1 VTMRWENRVFAFL
14 LALSEVNTFLIIRYF
29 VPPQM
34 AANKQF
40 TLLGFRRALGWQCVH
55 NELADQRQNG
65 PGSPLNEHERV
76 HELRMAPKHAS
87 KYVNRR
93 WVTDAPQMYQ
103 QHRCT
108 TLGCKKRVRTFCTC
122 TPGMWLCNGWHT
134 NHCIR
139 VQYNSES
146 D

>member
-1 VTMRWENRVFAFL
+1 MRWENRVFAFL
-14 LALSEVNTFLIIRYF
+14 LALSEVNAFLIIRYF

-40 TLLGFRRALGWQCVH
+40 TLLGFRRALGWQYVR

-76 HELRMAPKHAS
+76 HELRMAPKHAA
-87 KYVNRR
+87 KYVTRR
-93 WVTDAPQMYQ
+93 WVTDTPQMYQ

-108 TLGCKKRVRTFCTC
+108 TLGCKK
-122 TPGMWLCNGWHT
+122 
-134 NHCIR
+134 
-139 VQYNSES
+139 E
-146 D
+146 